1 MYCICAPEV
10 ETGLYYKDC
19 AVGKVKT
26 KAKRSLDEAQ
36 EELWNLSVKFVE
48 ENCKLQKLDFELQ

>member
-1 MYCICAPEV
+1 MYCICAPEA

-36 EELWNLSVKFVE
+36 EELWNLSVQFVE
-48 ENCKLQKLDFELQ
+48 ENCKN